1 MADKKDEKR
10 KMTTA
15 EKVLSYPARVAILGG
30 TAVGKAADQALYNS
44 GIVDK
49 DNPRFSKETREG
61 RGYAE
66 AKKMGRVAVGID
78 SLEEPEGKA
87 KGGAVKMAKG
97 GSVSSRA
104 DGIAQ
109 RGKTKGRMC

>member
-1 MADKKDEKR
+1 MTDKKDEKR

-30 TAVGKAADQALYNS
+30 TAAGKAADQALYNS
-44 GIVDK
+44 GLVDK
-49 DNPRFSKETREG
+49 ENPRFSKETREG

-78 SLEEPEGKA
+78 PLEEPEGKK
-87 KGGAVKMAKG
+87 KGGMISASK
-97 GSVSSRA
+97 RA
-104 DGIAQ
+104 DGCCVK
-109 RGKTKGRMC
+109 GKTKGRMV

>member
-1 MADKKDEKR
+1 MTDKKDEKR

-30 TAVGKAADQALYNS
+30 TAAGKAADQALYNS
-44 GIVDK
+44 GFMDK

-61 RGYAE
+61 RGYEE
-66 AKKMGRVAVGID
+66 AKKMGRIAVGLD
-78 SLEEPEGKA
+78 PLEDAESKK
-87 KGGAVKMAKG
+87 KGGKVSSA
-97 GSVSSRA
+97 SSRA

-109 RGKTKGRMC
+109 RGKTKGRMV

>member
-1 MADKKDEKR
+1 MTDKKDEKR

-44 GIVDK
+44 GFMDK

-61 RGYAE
+61 RGYEE
-66 AKKMGRVAVGID
+66 AKKMGRIAVGLD
-78 SLEEPEGKA
+78 SLEDAEGKK
-87 KGGAVKMAKG
+87 KGGM
-97 GSVSSRA
+97 VSASKRA

-109 RGKTKGRMC
+109 RGKTRGRMV